1 MSQEVVQ
8 WLNEIKTLQQQVAD
22 LQGQLAES
30 NHSADRWRAR
40 YDAEAQQHRTALTQS
55 QSQLAQ
61 AQSQLTQSQNPVNP
75 ETLTI
80 DSATSA
86 KLDRLTPE
94 ALKQKLIEIW
104 AERDQMESALK
115 AERSAHEQTRKDLTT
130 ALADAMEVLSKA
142 KRNSPP
148 PAFPDLGPDILAGGR
163 LDDVIEG

>member
-22 LQGQLAES
+22 LQGQLAEANDS
-30 NHSADRWRAR
+30 GDRWRAR

-55 QSQLAQ
+55 QSQLQVVQ
-61 AQSQLTQSQNPVNP
+61 AQLAQVQSPVNP

-80 DSATSA
+80 DSAMA
-86 KLDRLTPE
+86 ARLDRLTPE
-94 ALKQKLIEIW
+94 GMKQKLIEVW
-104 AERDQMESALK
+104 AERDQMETALK

-142 KRNSPP
+142 KRNI
-148 PAFPDLGPDILAGGR
+148 PAMAPDLGPDILSGGR

>member
-22 LQGQLAES
+22 LQGQLAEANDS
-30 NHSADRWRAR
+30 GDRWRAR

-55 QSQLAQ
+55 QSQLSQ
-61 AQSQLTQSQNPVNP
+61 AQSQLSQAQNPVNP

-86 KLDRLTPE
+86 RLDRLTPE
-94 ALKQKLIEIW
+94 GLKQKLIEIW
-104 AERDQMESALK
+104 AERDQMEFALK
-115 AERSAHEQTRKDLTT
+115 AERIAHDQTRKDLTT

-142 KRNSPP
+142 KRNVPQQV
-148 PAFPDLGPDILAGGR
+148 FPDLGSDILSGGR